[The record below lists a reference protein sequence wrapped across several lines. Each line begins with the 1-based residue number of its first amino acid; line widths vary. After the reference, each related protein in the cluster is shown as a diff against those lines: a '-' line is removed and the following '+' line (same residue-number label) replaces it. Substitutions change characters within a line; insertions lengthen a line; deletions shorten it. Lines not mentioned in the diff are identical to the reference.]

1 MNKAIMSGRLCADIE
16 LRQTPSGK
24 KVCAFTLA
32 VDRRGKDAGADFID
46 CVAWE
51 KTAEFLVRYF
61 QKGQQ
66 MNICGRL
73 QTRSYEDKE
82 GKKRK
87 ATEVVVEEVG
97 FCGSKQSGQQS
108 GQQSGN
114 SGIGDPMAAIGFA
127 PLPGDDDDL
136 PF

>member
-16 LRQTPSGK
+16 LRRTPSDK
-24 KVCAFTLA
+24 NVCAFTLA

-51 KTAEFLVRYF
+51 KTAEFLARYF

-66 MNICGRL
+66 VNICGRL

-108 GQQSGN
+108 GN
-114 SGIGDPMAAIGFA
+114 SEIGDPMAAIGFA
-127 PLPGDDDDL
+127 SLPGDDSNP

>member
-16 LRQTPSGK
+16 LRQTPNGK
-24 KVCAFTLA
+24 NVCAFTLA

-51 KTAEFLVRYF
+51 KTAEFLSRYF

-87 ATEVVVEEVG
+87 ATEIVVEEVG
-97 FCGSKQSGQQS
+97 FCGKAEKSSMAPAGFDAQPSG
-108 GQQSGN
+108 
-114 SGIGDPMAAIGFA
+114 
-127 PLPGDDDDL
+127 DDDL

>member
-1 MNKAIMSGRLCADIE
+1 MKKAIFSGRLCADIE
-16 LRQTPSGK
+16 LRRTPNDKS
-24 KVCAFTLA
+24 VCAFTVA

-51 KTAEFLVRYF
+51 KTAEFLSKYF

-66 MNICGRL
+66 VNICGRL

-97 FCGSKQSGQQS
+97 FCGKADGKTQ
-108 GQQSGN
+108 N
-114 SGIGDPMAAIGFA
+114 APEGFSS
-127 PLPGDDDDL
+127 LSNNDNDL

>member
-16 LRQTPSGK
+16 LRRTPSGK
-24 KVCAFTLA
+24 NVCAFTLA

-108 GQQSGN
+108 GN

>member
-16 LRQTPSGK
+16 LRRTPSNK
-24 KVCAFTLA
+24 NVCAFTLA

-46 CVAWE
+46 CVAWK
-51 KTAEFLVRYF
+51 KTAEFLAKYF

-66 MNICGRL
+66 VNICGRL
-73 QTRSYEDKE
+73 QTRSYKDKE

-87 ATEVVVEEVG
+87 ATEIVVEEVG
-97 FCGSKQSGQQS
+97 FCGKAEGKAQSAPA
-108 GQQSGN
+108 
-114 SGIGDPMAAIGFA
+114 DFA
-127 PLPGDDDDL
+127 PMVSDDDL

>member
-16 LRQTPSGK
+16 LRQTPNGK
-24 KVCAFTLA
+24 NVCAFTLA

-51 KTAEFLVRYF
+51 KTAEFLSRYF

-87 ATEVVVEEVG
+87 ATEVVVEDVG
-97 FCGSKQSGQQS
+97 FCGSKQS

-127 PLPGDDDDL
+127 SLPGDDGDL

>member
-16 LRQTPSGK
+16 LRQTPNCK
-24 KVCAFTLA
+24 NVCAFTLA
-32 VDRRGKDAGADFID
+32 VNRRVKDAGADFID

-51 KTAEFLVRYF
+51 KTAEFLARHF

-82 GKKRK
+82 GKKRNNRNNPP
-87 ATEVVVEEVG
+87 
-97 FCGSKQSGQQS
+97 FCGYLNVHIHTS
-108 GQQSGN
+108 
-114 SGIGDPMAAIGFA
+114 F
-127 PLPGDDDDL
+127 
-136 PF
+136 

>member
-16 LRQTPSGK
+16 LRQTTNGK
-24 KVCAFTLA
+24 SVCAFTLA

-51 KTAEFLVRYF
+51 KTAEFLARYF

-97 FCGSKQSGQQS
+97 FCGSKQSGQQP
-108 GQQSGN
+108 GN
-114 SGIGDPMAAIGFA
+114 SEIVDPMAAIGFA
-127 PLPGDDDDL
+127 PLPGDDSDL

>member
-1 MNKAIMSGRLCADIE
+1 MNKAIFSGRLCADIE
-16 LRQTPSGK
+16 LRRTPSDK
-24 KVCAFTLA
+24 SVCAFTVA

-51 KTAEFLVRYF
+51 KTAEFLSKYF

-66 MNICGRL
+66 VNICGRL
-73 QTRSYEDKE
+73 QTSSYEDKE

-97 FCGSKQSGQQS
+97 FCGKADGKTQSV
-108 GQQSGN
+108 
-114 SGIGDPMAAIGFA
+114 PEGFA
-127 PLPGDDDDL
+127 ALPDGDGEL

>member
-16 LRQTPSGK
+16 LRRTPSGK
-24 KVCAFTLA
+24 NVCAFTLA

-51 KTAEFLVRYF
+51 KTAEFLAKYF

-66 MNICGRL
+66 VNICGRL

-97 FCGSKQSGQQS
+97 FCGKAEKSSMATAGFDELPSG
-108 GQQSGN
+108 
-114 SGIGDPMAAIGFA
+114 
-127 PLPGDDDDL
+127 DDDL

>member
-16 LRQTPSGK
+16 LRQTPNGK
-24 KVCAFTLA
+24 NVCAFTLA

-51 KTAEFLVRYF
+51 KTAEFLSRYF

-87 ATEVVVEEVG
+87 ATEIVVEEVG
-97 FCGSKQSGQQS
+97 FCGKAEKSS
-108 GQQSGN
+108 
-114 SGIGDPMAAIGFA
+114 MAPAGFDA
-127 PLPGDDDDL
+127 LPAGDDDL

>member
-16 LRQTPSGK
+16 LRRTPSDK
-24 KVCAFTLA
+24 NVCAFTLA

-51 KTAEFLVRYF
+51 KTAEFLAKYF

-66 MNICGRL
+66 VNICGRL

-87 ATEVVVEEVG
+87 ATEIVVEEVG
-97 FCGSKQSGQQS
+97 FCGKAEAKAQSTPAEFL
-108 GQQSGN
+108 
-114 SGIGDPMAAIGFA
+114 PMVS
-127 PLPGDDDDL
+127 DDGDL

>member
-16 LRQTPSGK
+16 LRQTPNGK

-51 KTAEFLVRYF
+51 KTAEFLSRYF

-97 FCGSKQSGQQS
+97 FCGKAEKSNMAPAGFDALPSG
-108 GQQSGN
+108 
-114 SGIGDPMAAIGFA
+114 
-127 PLPGDDDDL
+127 DDDL

>member
-16 LRQTPSGK
+16 LRQTPNGK
-24 KVCAFTLA
+24 NVCAFTLA

-51 KTAEFLVRYF
+51 KTAEFLARYF

-87 ATEVVVEEVG
+87 ATEIVVEEVG
-97 FCGSKQSGQQS
+97 FCGKAEKSS
-108 GQQSGN
+108 
-114 SGIGDPMAAIGFA
+114 MAPAGFDA
-127 PLPGDDDDL
+127 LPASDDDL

>member
-1 MNKAIMSGRLCADIE
+1 MNKVCLMGRLAADVE
-16 LRQTPSGK
+16 LRSTQSGK
-24 KVCAFTLA
+24 SVCSFTLA
-32 VDRRGKDAGADFID
+32 VDRRGKDAGTDWID

-51 KTAEFLVRYF
+51 KTAEHISKYF
-61 QKGQQ
+61 AKGQR
-66 MNICGRL
+66 MAVTGKL

-97 FCGSKQSGQQS
+97 FCGKAEGKAQSTPAEFL
-108 GQQSGN
+108 
-114 SGIGDPMAAIGFA
+114 PMVS
-127 PLPGDDDDL
+127 DDGDL

>member
-16 LRQTPSGK
+16 LRQTPNGK
-24 KVCAFTLA
+24 NVCAFTLA

-51 KTAEFLVRYF
+51 KTAEFLARYF

-73 QTRSYEDKE
+73 QTRSYEDKD
-82 GKKRK
+82 GKNRK
-87 ATEVVVEEVG
+87 ATEIVVEEVG
-97 FCGSKQSGQQS
+97 FCGKVEGKAQSTPAEFL
-108 GQQSGN
+108 
-114 SGIGDPMAAIGFA
+114 PMVS
-127 PLPGDDDDL
+127 DDGDL

>member
-16 LRQTPSGK
+16 LRQTPNGK
-24 KVCAFTLA
+24 NVCAFTLA
-32 VDRRGKDAGADFID
+32 VDRRGKEAGADFID

-51 KTAEFLVRYF
+51 KTAEFLSRYF

-87 ATEVVVEEVG
+87 ATEIVVEEVG
-97 FCGSKQSGQQS
+97 FCGKAEKSG
-108 GQQSGN
+108 
-114 SGIGDPMAAIGFA
+114 MAPVGFDA
-127 PLPGDDDDL
+127 LPAGDDDL

>member
-16 LRQTPSGK
+16 LRRTPNDKS
-24 KVCAFTLA
+24 VCTFTVA

-51 KTAEFLVRYF
+51 KTAEFLARYF

-73 QTRSYEDKE
+73 QTRSYEDKD

-87 ATEVVVEEVG
+87 ATEIVVEEVG
-97 FCGSKQSGQQS
+97 FCGKAEK
-108 GQQSGN
+108 SGN
-114 SGIGDPMAAIGFA
+114 MAPVGFGA
-127 PLPGDDDDL
+127 LPAGDDDL

>member
-16 LRQTPSGK
+16 LRQTPNGK
-24 KVCAFTLA
+24 NVCAFTLA

-51 KTAEFLVRYF
+51 KTAEFLARYF

-87 ATEVVVEEVG
+87 ATEIVVEEVG
-97 FCGSKQSGQQS
+97 FCGKAEGKAQSTPAEFL
-108 GQQSGN
+108 
-114 SGIGDPMAAIGFA
+114 PMVS
-127 PLPGDDDDL
+127 DDGDL

>member
-16 LRQTPSGK
+16 LRRTPNDKS
-24 KVCAFTLA
+24 VCTFTVA

-51 KTAEFLVRYF
+51 KTAEFLARYF

-97 FCGSKQSGQQS
+97 FCGKAEK
-108 GQQSGN
+108 SGN
-114 SGIGDPMAAIGFA
+114 MAPVGFDA
-127 PLPGDDDDL
+127 MPAGDDDL

>member
-16 LRQTPSGK
+16 LRRTPSGK
-24 KVCAFTLA
+24 NVCAFTLA

-51 KTAEFLVRYF
+51 KTAEFLARYF

-108 GQQSGN
+108 GN

>member
-16 LRQTPSGK
+16 LRQTPNGK
-24 KVCAFTLA
+24 NVCAFTLA

-51 KTAEFLVRYF
+51 KTAEFLARYF

-87 ATEVVVEEVG
+87 ATEIVVEEVG
-97 FCGSKQSGQQS
+97 FCGKAEGKTQSTPAEFL
-108 GQQSGN
+108 
-114 SGIGDPMAAIGFA
+114 PMVS
-127 PLPGDDDDL
+127 DDGDL

>member
-1 MNKAIMSGRLCADIE
+1 MNKAIFSGRLCADIE
-16 LRQTPSGK
+16 LRRTPNDKS
-24 KVCAFTLA
+24 VCAFTVA

-51 KTAEFLVRYF
+51 KTAEFLSKYF

-66 MNICGRL
+66 VNICGRL

-97 FCGSKQSGQQS
+97 FCGKADGKTQ
-108 GQQSGN
+108 N
-114 SGIGDPMAAIGFA
+114 APEGFSS
-127 PLPGDDDDL
+127 LSNNDNDL

>member
-24 KVCAFTLA
+24 NVCAFTLA

-51 KTAEFLVRYF
+51 KTAEFLSRYF

-108 GQQSGN
+108 GN

-127 PLPGDDDDL
+127 PLSGDDDDL